1 MSNTVKKKMSKKKK
15 ILIIVLCV
23 LLVLIAAVAGAA
35 AYALNWYCKTPDFT
49 IAQTDTSAELV
60 AHRGFRAVAPEN
72 TAPAYEEAGKAG
84 FYGAEC
90 DIYRTSDG
98 VWVLHHDPVTYRMMD
113 GLTNL
118 EKHTYQELLE
128 QTVDNGSNIE
138 SYPDLKVCTLEEYL
152 EICRE
157 YGMVPVI
164 ELKGKNNTEHY
175 DEVIETVNK
184 YLDTNPVFISF
195 QLENLKKIRAL
206 SDLPCWYLVQEIT
219 EEEIENAISVGGE
232 CGIDF
237 NYSKEANTDEM
248 IMKCVNTGI
257 AVGAWTVN
265 EPEAVTRLSN
275 LGVKYITT
283 DCITK

>member
-1 MSNTVKKKMSKKKK
+1 MSSTEKKKISKKKK

-23 LLVLIAAVAGAA
+23 LLALVAAVVGAGV
-35 AYALNWYCKTPDFT
+35 YALNWYCTDPEFT
-49 IAQTDTSAELV
+49 VTQTAEEVNLI

-84 FYGAEC
+84 YYGAEC

-113 GLTNL
+113 GCTNL

-128 QTVDNGSNIE
+128 QSVDNGSNIE

-152 EICRE
+152 QICRE

-175 DEVIETVNK
+175 DEVIEIVNQ
-184 YLDTNPVFISF
+184 YLDTNPIFISF
-195 QLENLKKIRAL
+195 QLDNLKKIRAL

-219 EEEIENAISVGGE
+219 EEEIENALSIGGS

-237 NYSKEANTDEM
+237 NYSKEENTDDM
-248 IMKCVNTGI
+248 IMKCVNTGMP
-257 AVGAWTVN
+257 VGAWTVDD
-265 EPEAVTRLSN
+265 PEAAARLSN

-283 DCITK
+283 DSITK